1 MVKKQYVSPIIM
13 FLEVVSH
20 VVLAGSS
27 NLSVEVQNEDFDGDK
42 MTPLARDNNY
52 SVWDEKW
59 GEAE

>member
-27 NLSVEVQNEDFDGDK
+27 NFSVEVQDEDFDDDK

-59 GEAE
+59 GEGE

>member
-1 MVKKQYVSPIIM
+1 MNKKQYVRPSIM
-13 FLEVVSH
+13 FLEIVNQ

-27 NLSVEVQNEDFDGDK
+27 FSVEVQDEDFDGEV

-59 GEAE
+59 GEGE